1 MKMKMKLKKLAVAAG
16 LCAGF
21 AAMAQTSSVT
31 LYGILDTSVRLQT
44 GLTST
49 YARSPL
55 NTTTVASGVGPT
67 SRWGLRGSEDLGSGL
82 RALFNLESG
91 INVDTGA
98 SANAT
103 TFFDRASI
111 IGLSGSW
118 GTVTAGRQNTLV
130 ADSVGVVDPIG
141 LRFASLN
148 PNIQVTSLTGHQLG
162 IEFGTTNSTASSNRV
177 NNSAKYSMPFG
188 PVVARAMYS
197 FGETAGDTS
206 KQNSTGLGLDYLGS
220 AFSATGAYTQF
231 RDANN
236 RELRAANL
244 GASWLA
250 LPSLR
255 VMANAGYNRGETSA
269 TAVTRNRLLSAGVNY
284 ALTPAVDVLAGY
296 YKVDRSRTAQ
306 ADDGFKRLLTFVEYK
321 FSRRSK
327 VFLELDTTNWKGNYL
342 GAGNKST
349 SNGVSV
355 GITHSF

>member
-1 MKMKMKLKKLAVAAG
+1 MKFMMKKLAVAAI
-16 LCAGF
+16 LCAAF
-21 AAMAQTSSVT
+21 SAMAQTSSVT
-31 LYGILDTSVRLQT
+31 LYGIIDASVRHQT
-44 GLTST
+44 GLTNT
-49 YARSPL
+49 YARSAT
-55 NTTTVASGVGPT
+55 NTTVVASGVGPT
-67 SRWGLRGSEDLGSGL
+67 SRWGLRGSEDLGGGV
-82 RALFNLESG
+82 RALFNLEAG
-91 INVDTGA
+91 VNVDTGA

-111 IGLSGSW
+111 VGLSSSW

-130 ADSVGVVDPIG
+130 ADSVGVVDSIG
-141 LRFASLN
+141 LRFVGLN

-162 IEFGTTNSTASSNRV
+162 IEFGTTASTASSNRI
-177 NNSAKYSMPFG
+177 NNSVKYSKPFG

-206 KQNSTGLGLDYLGS
+206 KQNSTGLGLDYITPGLS
-220 AFSATGAYTQF
+220 VTSAYTQF

-236 RELRAANL
+236 RELQAANL
-244 GASWLA
+244 GANWLA
-250 LPSLR
+250 LPALR
-255 VMANAGYNRGETSA
+255 VMANVGYNRGETSA

-284 ALTPAVDVLAGY
+284 ALTPTVDVLAGY

-306 ADDGFKRLLTFVEYK
+306 ADDGFNRLLAFAEYK

-327 VFLELDTTNWKGNYL
+327 VFVELDTTRWKGNYL
-342 GAGNKST
+342 GVGNKST